1 MSTRKKKKPAPR
13 RRRPKKTSRPS
24 SRTTALKIGI
34 AMALLVG
41 IVCGAGAL
49 LWHYFPPGAA
59 TPTKVAAPAAP
70 QQRPRPPQAKPTKS
84 PPPKPIYEIFPPK
97 TTARRTPPPKPG
109 PAPVKGRPRVAIIID
124 DIGYDRQLVD
134 QFLALDIPLTFAVLP
149 QSPFRKSILKAIRSR
164 GHEIMLHQPMEP
176 EEYPQ
181 VNPGPGALLASM
193 SPDDLIAQLNHNL
206 DALPGVKGVNNHMGS
221 RLTAESARM
230 YQVFSVLKERRLFFV
245 DSRSTVD
252 TVCRPSAR
260 LFQVPFAERDVF
272 LDHLQEAG
280 FVRQQFKEL
289 LREADKHGQ
298 AVAIGHPYPVTV
310 QIFQEVLPTLRK
322 RVSLVSASELV
333 RVES

>member
-13 RRRPKKTSRPS
+13 RRRRKKTSWPS
-24 SRTTALKIGI
+24 SRTTLLKIG
-34 AMALLVG
+34 MALSLLIG

-49 LWHYFPPGAA
+49 LWHYFPPGPA
-59 TPTKVAAPAAP
+59 TTAEVAAPAASEN
-70 QQRPRPPQAKPTKS
+70 RPRPPTAAKTQRPPAKPV
-84 PPPKPIYEIFPPK
+84 YEIFPPK
-97 TTARRTPPPKPG
+97 AIARRTPPPKPD
-109 PAPVKGRPRVAIIID
+109 PTALKGLPRVAVIID
-124 DIGYDRQLVD
+124 DIGYDRQLVN

-149 QSPFRKSILKAIRSR
+149 QSPFRQSILKAIRTR

-176 EEYPQ
+176 EEYPE

-193 SPDDLIAQLNHNL
+193 SPDDLIAQLNRNL
-206 DALPGVKGVNNHMGS
+206 DALPGVKGVNNQMGS

-289 LREADKHGQ
+289 MREADKHGQ

-310 QIFQEVLPTLRK
+310 EIFQEVLPTLKK
-322 RVSLVSASELV
+322 RVTLVSASELV
-333 RVES
+333 RIES